1 MNQRR
6 GLGLIELIIVLA
18 ILMILIALLLPAVQK
33 VRQSATRTQTSNN
46 LKQCALAV
54 HNYHDTYR
62 RLPNANAKGGI
73 YTTASRT
80 LWFHLLPYVEADN
93 VYKNNIMDAAV
104 EAYDAPA
111 NPYAVDKA
119 CRVNFAAN
127 IRVFGYKT
135 ALAADK
141 NGPNGGLTPQSRGAI
156 PLTIIKAAE
165 GDWECNLTLPRI
177 VDGTSNVIMLATKF
191 SDCDGAATNYGADIN
206 GTMNTGAGFME
217 KAVTPCKNANP
228 RGAFF
233 GADNLNAAAARGPSN
248 AHNLIFQVAPKN
260 DNADPK
266 IGCDNKH
273 ITMAQSF
280 TSNGL
285 LVGLCDASVKNIAP
299 TMSPSTFQ
307 RAMCPGDG
315 LPLGPDWNE

>member
-1 MNQRR
+1 MNLR
-6 GLGLIELIIVLA
+6 V
-18 ILMILIALLLPAVQK
+18 
-33 VRQSATRTQTSNN
+33 TTQTQTANN

-62 RLPNANAKGGI
+62 RMPAANFTGGI
-73 YTTASRT
+73 YTKNNRT
-80 LWFHLLPYVEADN
+80 MWFQLLPYVEADN
-93 VYKNNIMDAAV
+93 TYKNNIMNAIV
-104 EAYDAPA
+104 PAYDAPA
-111 NPYAVDKA
+111 NPFAVEKE

-141 NGPNGGLTPQSRGAI
+141 NGPNGGLTPQAEGAI
-156 PLTIIKAAE
+156 PLTVIKPAE
-165 GDWECNLTLPRI
+165 GAWECNLTLPRI

-191 SDCDGAATNYGADIN
+191 SDCDGAATNYGADIG
-206 GTMNTGAGFME
+206 GTMNTGGDKEA
-217 KAVTPCKNANP
+217 TPCKNANP

-233 GADNLNAAAARGPSN
+233 GADNLNVAAARGPSN
-248 AHNLIFQVAPKN
+248 ANNLIFQIAPKN

-266 IGCDNKH
+266 IGCNNKH

-280 TSNGL
+280 GSAGL
-285 LVGLCDASVKNIAP
+285 LVALCDASVRNIAP
-299 TMSPSTFQ
+299 TMTPTTFQ

-315 LPLGPDWNE
+315 LPLGADWNE